1 MITKAVLKKL
11 RAETTEQ
18 DVTKFLECVIYRY
31 LNKIL
36 NKVVKEYNL
45 SEQDAEIL
53 RDRMVNMNLIQ
64 VSLEQEE
71 EEEAQ
76 EEEPLW
82 KK

>member
-1 MITKAVLKKL
+1 
-11 RAETTEQ
+11 
-18 DVTKFLECVIYRY
+18 
-31 LNKIL
+31 
-36 NKVVKEYNL
+36 
-45 SEQDAEIL
+45 
-53 RDRMVNMNLIQ
+53 MVNMNLIQ

>member
-64 VSLEQEE
+64 VSLEAE

-76 EEEPLW
+76 DEDS
-82 KK
+82 